1 LAEHGTLEAYARFL
15 LDGRAKYALDTEDY
29 AKLRSIVAD
38 LLAATLEKLDFYQPH
53 SQPRTPDY
61 GHAFYGSV
69 PQVRSSPALSFIK
82 SCLDSDNLPLA
93 VAALDKLLDM
103 KNQTEEVARIRGIDV
118 LLPLLP
124 LLHNE
129 LQSRSPTPP
138 LSLKQLSRLAVQLS
152 LESIGAKAWG
162 LSKQETQAILQ
173 AVNLGGDVDL
183 LHSVYVS

>member
-1 LAEHGTLEAYARFL
+1 LADPGTLEAYARFL
-15 LDGRAKYALDTEDY
+15 LDERVKYALDTEDH
-29 AKLRSIVAD
+29 AKLRSIVTN
-38 LLAATLEKLDFYQPH
+38 LLATALEKLDFYQPH
-53 SQPRTPDY
+53 YQLRTPEY
-61 GHAFYGSV
+61 GHMFYGSV
-69 PQVRSSPALSFIK
+69 PQARSSPALSFIK

-103 KNQTEEVARIRGIDV
+103 KNQTEEVARTRGIDV

-138 LSLKQLSRLAVQLS
+138 LSLKQLSRMAVQLS
-152 LESIGAKAWG
+152 LESISAKAWG
-162 LSKQETQAILQ
+162 VSKQEIQAILQ